1 MKRFRDVV
9 RRKAHYETGNPD
21 SWRLLAQR
29 RDAAPLKDDRQ
40 AKRLKLN
47 AFPFLAGLLLVAV
60 EPALALPS
68 SDDKPEE
75 VLRTEIITGARSPID
90 GKPIT
95 ASEYAQ
101 LQAELQ
107 IPGPSRPQVGRS
119 LEKNLNL
126 LRLRKFIKTFF
137 PFLPVP

>member
-1 MKRFRDVV
+1 M
-9 RRKAHYETGNPD
+9 
-21 SWRLLAQR
+21 
-29 RDAAPLKDDRQ
+29 
-40 AKRLKLN
+40 
-47 AFPFLAGLLLVAV
+47 GLLLIAIA
-60 EPALALPS
+60 PAHALPRP
-68 SDDKPEE
+68 DDTPEE

-90 GKPIT
+90 GKPIS

-107 IPGPSRPQVGRS
+107 EPGPARPVVGRS

>member
-1 MKRFRDVV
+1 M
-9 RRKAHYETGNPD
+9 
-21 SWRLLAQR
+21 
-29 RDAAPLKDDRQ
+29 
-40 AKRLKLN
+40 
-47 AFPFLAGLLLVAV
+47 LLLTGLILTI
-60 EPALALPS
+60 EPAQALPS
-68 SDDKPEE
+68 PDDTPEE
-75 VLRTEIITGARSPID
+75 VLRSEIITGARSPID

-107 IPGPSRPQVGRS
+107 EPGPSRPQVGRS